1 MGSPLNIAGIYF
13 DFGNGHIAVRIAE
26 IFFPIAFRIDRLHIG
41 RSAHGD
47 GIVAVDNKVHLLS
60 HQRILIA
67 FRRFG
72 FHDVVRAG
80 LQIAVHQL
88 LAVPVA
94 DLCVIGCTVQRQFCA
109 AVRDHIAALAVH
121 LLQGHFC
128 AGDANVDHS
137 DNGICAGSRLAPIRL
152 AIHLSL
158 GGVHGIYAVLPGCY
172 IEVDGLRQLVF
183 RRGCCDLL
191 QNIVGVLAGIDNVDI
206 YPINSADV
214 QRLICLCAVK
224 SGDCRFRAV
233 LNLLQ
238 RKGCALQQSAFVV
251 LLLNGQS
258 LLVHNCWNG
267 IMGCRSDGGL
277 LRRCLERRVDQHVLG
292 VDAHAGNGGVVKPV
306 FCREDIA
313 PVFPAVAVF
322 GQGVGRS
329 VIGEL
334 LLLNLAGNNGICG
347 IYHIGDT
354 AGLRLL
360 GVRGRRIHGDTD
372 FCRNNQTILFLVGF
386 LIVDVV
392 PHSGFQ
398 VAVRCVLLGDV
409 VLVFQRG
416 GRIRIFLT
424 DVELCVIGCLQ
435 ILSIH
440 GIHRIPLT
448 VCLLLIQHESCAGQQ
463 VALGIHFLKIHGIAG
478 IYRKQTVRAGVRAV
492 AELCTAVKALGDECT
507 GEVSSVVGIAS
518 ALQRP
523 LVCDIRQRCQNRSLE
538 VVRQHDP

>member
-1 MGSPLNIAGIYF
+1 MGITLNIADIYF

-26 IFFPIAFRIDRLHIG
+26 IGFLIAFRIGRLHIG

-67 FRRFG
+67 CRRFG
-72 FHDVVRAG
+72 FYDVVHAG
-80 LQIAVHQL
+80 LQIAIHQL
-88 LAVPVA
+88 LAIPA
-94 DLCVIGCTVQRQFCA
+94 ANLCVIGCTVQRQFCA
-109 AVRDHIAALAVH
+109 AVRNHIAALAVY

-128 AGDANVDHS
+128 AGDANVDHG
-137 DNGICAGSRLAPIRL
+137 DNGICAGSRLAPVRL

-158 GGVHGIYAVLPGCY
+158 GGVHGIYAVFLSH
-172 IEVDGLRQLVF
+172 IEIDGLCQLVF

-191 QNIVGVLAGIDNVDI
+191 QNIVGVLAGVGNVDI
-206 YPINSADV
+206 CPINSADV
-214 QRLICLCAVK
+214 QGLICLCAVK

-258 LLVHNCWNG
+258 LLVHNRWNG

-277 LRRCLERRVDQHVLG
+277 LRRCLERRIDQHVLG

-313 PVFPAVAVF
+313 PVFPAVAVP
-322 GQGVGRS
+322 GQGVGCS

-334 LLLNLAGNNGICG
+334 LLLNLAGSDGICG
-347 IYHIGDT
+347 IHHIGDT
-354 AGLRLL
+354 AGLGLL
-360 GVRGRRIHGDTD
+360 VIRGRRIHGDTD
-372 FCRNNQTILFLVGF
+372 FRRNDQTILFLVGF
-386 LIVDVV
+386 LIVNVI
-392 PHSGFQ
+392 PHLGFL
-398 VAVRCVLLGDV
+398 VAVRCILLGDV
-409 VLVFQRG
+409 VLVFQCS
-416 GRIRIFLT
+416 GRIRIFLA
-424 DVELCVIGCLQ
+424 DVELCVVGRLQ
-435 ILSIH
+435 ILGIH

-448 VCLLLIQHESCAGQQ
+448 VRLLLIQHEGCAGQQ

-478 IYRKQTVRAGVRAV
+478 IYRKQTIRTGVRAV
-492 AELCTAVKALGDECT
+492 AKLCTAVEALGDERT
-507 GEVSSVVGIAS
+507 GEVASVVGIAS

-538 VVRQHDP
+538 VVRQHDT